1 MLKGGASIIRRIYV
15 YTFHCSDKVFLEC
28 AKCKKIV
35 AMNEHIARP
44 WFPSGESPGFDF
56 PKTVF
61 RGVNEQTRF
70 NGKRFVFLANPCKLQ
85 FIYLVQCHHIL

>member
-1 MLKGGASIIRRIYV
+1 MLKGGASIIRWIYV

-44 WFPSGESPGFDF
+44 WFPIGEHASFSL
-56 PKTVF
+56 PKTIF
-61 RGVNEQTRF
+61 WGVNEQTRF
-70 NGKRFVFLANPCKLQ
+70 NGKRLILLANPR
-85 FIYLVQCHHIL
+85 